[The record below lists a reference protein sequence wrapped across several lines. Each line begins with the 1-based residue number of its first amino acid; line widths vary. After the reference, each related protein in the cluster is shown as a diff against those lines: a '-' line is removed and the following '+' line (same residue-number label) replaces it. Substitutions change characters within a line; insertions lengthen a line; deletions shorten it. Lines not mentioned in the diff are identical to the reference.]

1 VLRSRSGKPIGD
13 ACSLPD
19 AAFLH
24 RRGDVTI
31 AGVTSAILATTLSG
45 LPPDLW
51 DPLAPERA
59 GAAAPAGGASLALAL
74 ALFAVVLVAG
84 FLVGEF
90 ARLPH
95 RAALG

>member
-1 VLRSRSGKPIGD
+1 VLRSRSGKPIGL

-19 AAFLH
+19 GAFLH
-24 RRGDVTI
+24 RGGDVTI
-31 AGVTSAILATTLSG
+31 VGVTSAILATTLSG

-51 DPLAPERA
+51 DPLAPDRA

-74 ALFAVVLVAG
+74 AIFAVVLVAG

-90 ARLPH
+90 VRLPR

>member
-1 VLRSRSGKPIGD
+1 VLRSRSGKPIGH

-19 AAFLH
+19 GAFLH
-24 RRGDVTI
+24 RCVDVTI
-31 AGVTSAILATTLSG
+31 AGVTSAILATTLSR

-51 DPLAPERA
+51 DPLAPERT
-59 GAAAPAGGASLALAL
+59 GAAASAGGASLALAL
-74 ALFAVVLVAG
+74 FAVVLIAG

-90 ARLPH
+90 ARLPR